1 MAEYTQNY
9 NLKKP
14 DEEDFYNVKDFN
26 DNADIIDQALKA
38 HDDALATKET
48 PQGAQ
53 EKANAA
59 LNSAKQYTDQEV
71 GEVAQELAAHK
82 AEDVTQG
89 NTPHGIIYE
98 EGTWTPALYS
108 ADTDGEFSQNIG
120 TYTRI
125 GNRCFV
131 EFQISFTTP
140 PTGNVAIAITGFP
153 FPRESG
159 QPRLAYVFAENTPLR
174 DGDSYSCGLFSASG
188 TLYANFMSIS
198 ADGNARVIRYN
209 DITQDSILR
218 GKFSYLIRE

>member
-1 MAEYTQNY
+1 MANTPNY
-9 NLKKP
+9 NLKKVEYTEIADIP
-14 DEEDFYNVKDFN
+14 GHFNANFDTIDTVMKNNADAVKDVE
-26 DNADIIDQALKA
+26 
-38 HDDALATKET
+38 DDLI
-48 PQGAQ
+48 
-53 EKANAA
+53 
-59 LNSAKQYTDQEV
+59 
-71 GEVAQELAAHK
+71 AHK

-140 PTGNVAIAITGFP
+140 PTGDVSIAITGFP

-159 QPRLAYVFAENTPLR
+159 QPQLAYVFAENTPLR
-174 DGDSYSCGLFSASG
+174 DGDSYSCGLFTTSG
-188 TLYANFMSIS
+188 TFYANFRSIS
-198 ADGNARVIRYN
+198 ADGNARGIRYN